1 MPKTTT
7 SKPQTTTPWRY
18 KGRRT
23 TTRPTKPTTKKDEIE
38 EALGAINETFIN
50 TTTEGY
56 TTEPPYTGA
65 PTLGYNKR
73 GIILKI
79 N

>member
-1 MPKTTT
+1 MLSERKWKFFIFASIHQLYFPE
-7 SKPQTTTPWRY
+7 SGSRSRIPY
-18 KGRRT
+18 LI
-23 TTRPTKPTTKKDEIE
+23 KKV
-38 EALGAINETFIN
+38 LAINETFIN

-79 N
+79 NF